1 MAEAVSL
8 FNVGLKFLTDGIIC
22 ASHLYSFLRSRLFT
36 CFRKMDGAI
45 YKFSGIYNKLRGID
59 SCFET

>member
-36 CFRKMDGAI
+36 YFRKMDGAI
-45 YKFSGIYNKLRGID
+45 YKFN
-59 SCFET
+59 